1 MLHFFHS
8 KATRQQSPN
17 SWLVQSAKFI
27 AFSLAIAITYA
38 IMAKLSVSFATL
50 PGKVAAV
57 WLPSGLATALI
68 AGFGVRA
75 LLGIALGSLVGSLSD
90 LLIMNQPLSLP
101 SLIFLNLAFVV
112 ANCLEATAN
121 IFVLKWLTALRPTF
135 NQLRPV
141 VLFIISMFVGP
152 LLSAT
157 IGITSLSL
165 VGYSP
170 WEGYGFAWLTWFLST
185 ALSSLLF
192 TPPLL
197 LWRQQLRFKLSRR
210 HWIEIF
216 LTLGAGLG
224 LSWLTFFKGYPLEHI
239 FLPML
244 ILSAFR
250 AGGFFTSLFVS
261 FISIIAILAT
271 ANGFG
276 PYIGKSPN
284 ESFLILQSFMGICSI
299 TTLVLAAVVYERK
312 SAELALEKTLASL
325 EQQVESR
332 TAELQESKAIVDGF
346 FAAAP
351 VGMGIVDQ
359 NLQYVQVNQ
368 LLADFNGASIED
380 HLNKNIQQIIPDLA
394 TNLSYIHQDI
404 LSFGKP
410 ILNREET
417 KITSEQPE
425 ENQTWL
431 MSYFPIF
438 NVNNQPSKVGM
449 IVTEISDLKR
459 LEVQLKR
466 QAREDQL
473 TAISNRLHFKEA
485 SELEWRRCKRNQK
498 PFSLILLD
506 IDEFKKYNDTYG
518 HVAGDAC
525 LVRVAQLLLRVVGR
539 AGDLVARYGGEE
551 FIILL
556 PETDAI
562 GAAHV
567 AELVRKSLQ
576 ECKIPHGGSSV
587 CGYVTV
593 SLGVATCVP
602 NASLQVDDVIQAAD
616 EALYEAKRQGRDCLR
631 LVSIAEDA
639 SKAIG

>member
-1 MLHFFHS
+1 MLHFFYF

-17 SWLVQSAKFI
+17 FWLVRSIRFI
-27 AFSLAIAITYA
+27 AFSLAIAIAYA
-38 IMAKLSVSFATL
+38 ITAKLSVSFATL

-57 WLPSGLATALI
+57 WLPSGLATALV

-75 LLGIALGSLVGSLSD
+75 LPGIALGSLVGSLSD
-90 LLIMNQPLSLP
+90 LLTMNPPLSLP
-101 SLIFLNLAFVV
+101 SLILLNLAFVV

-121 IFVLKWLTALRPTF
+121 ILVLKWLTGLRPTF
-135 NQLRPV
+135 DQLRPV
-141 VLFIISMFVGP
+141 VLFILSMFVGP

-170 WEGYGFAWLTWFLST
+170 WESYGFAWLTWCLST

-197 LWRQQLRFKLSRR
+197 LWKHQSHFKFRF

-216 LTLGAGLG
+216 LTLGLGLG
-224 LSWLTFFKGYPLEHI
+224 LSWMTFIQGYLLEYI

-244 ILSAFR
+244 MWSVFR
-250 AGGFFTSLFVS
+250 SGSFFTSLFVS
-261 FISIIAILAT
+261 LISIIAILAT
-271 ANGFG
+271 SKGFG
-276 PYIGKSPN
+276 PYISDSP
-284 ESFLILQSFMGICSI
+284 SQSLLLLQSFMGVCSV
-299 TTLVLAAVVYERK
+299 TTLVLAAVVSERRV
-312 SAELALEKTLASL
+312 AEKNLENTLASL
-325 EQQVESR
+325 EQQVVTR

-346 FAAAP
+346 FSAAP
-351 VGMGIVDQ
+351 VGLGIIDQ
-359 NLQYVQVNQ
+359 HLQYVQVNQ
-368 LLADFNGASIED
+368 LLADWNGASIED
-380 HLNKNIQQIIPDLA
+380 HLGQTIQQIIPDLA
-394 TNLSYIHQDI
+394 TNLGYIHQYV
-404 LSFGKP
+404 LSFGQP

-417 KITSEQPE
+417 RIISGQPE
-425 ENQTWL
+425 DNQTWL
-431 MSYFPIF
+431 MSYFPILDAQQ
-438 NVNNQPSKVGM
+438 QPSKVGM
-449 IVTEISDLKR
+449 IVTEISDRKR

-525 LVRVAQLLLRVVGR
+525 LVQVAQLFLRVVGR

-556 PETDAI
+556 PETDAT

-576 ECKIPHGGSSV
+576 ERQIPHGGSSV
-587 CGYVTV
+587 CGYITV

-631 LVSIAEDA
+631 LVSIAEGA